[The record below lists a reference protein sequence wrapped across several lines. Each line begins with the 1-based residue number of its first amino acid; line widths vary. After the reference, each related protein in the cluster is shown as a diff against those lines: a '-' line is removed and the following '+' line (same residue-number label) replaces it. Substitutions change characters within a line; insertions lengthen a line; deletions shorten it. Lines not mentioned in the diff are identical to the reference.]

1 MFNEERYNSLVKEY
15 RELQMKDTDNQDEWD
30 ELVKQEGELRLQ
42 IYDMLVNN
50 LSFDEVK
57 RRLMY

>member
-1 MFNEERYNSLVKEY
+1 MFNEERYNSLIKEY

-42 IYDMLVNN
+42 IYDMLANN

>member
-1 MFNEERYNSLVKEY
+1 
-15 RELQMKDTDNQDEWD
+15 MKDTDNQDEWD